1 MCKKKKDKKK
11 KYEIIKT
18 VFTEQYKKTNG
29 YSSETDFLKGTNLTI
44 SEILTNNKNTKLV
57 NIQHIFDSRSGYVNE
72 IFAVFCRTEKLRIET
87 KKKDEDIHEP
97 NQNN

>member
-18 VFTEQYKKTNG
+18 VFTENYKKTNG
-29 YSSETDFLKGTNLTI
+29 YSSETDFLKSTNLTI

-72 IFAVFCRTEKLRIET
+72 IFAVFCRTEKLRIEA
-87 KKKDEDIHEP
+87 KKKKED
-97 NQNN
+97 N